1 MAFDTVRTSK
11 LLIDGDLILYR
22 CSSATE
28 HAVRWDDENWVL
40 HANLQ
45 ESKELVAAALAEL
58 KTRIEAD
65 ETVIF
70 LSGSSN
76 FRYDVDPNYK
86 SKRKDTRKP
95 IVYPELRKW
104 LEDTFLVMSMQ
115 GLEADDLLGIDATHP
130 DNIGKTIIASEDKD
144 MLTIPGKLWRQG
156 QLVDVSQQDADRYWM
171 QQTLTGDPTDGYK
184 GCPGIGEKKAEA
196 ILGTNQP
203 LATMWNNVVAAYRKA
218 GLTYEDALMNA
229 RLARILR
236 HEDYNDGKIQLWEP
250 ERAIETNAA

>member
-28 HAVRWDDENWVL
+28 HAVQWDFENWVL
-40 HANLQ
+40 HANIQ
-45 ESKELVAAALAEL
+45 ESKDLVAAAIADLR
-58 KTRIEAD
+58 TSIEAD
-65 ETVIF
+65 HVVVC
-70 LSGSSN
+70 LSDREN
-76 FRYDVDPNYK
+76 FRMSVASDYK

-104 LEDTFLVMSMQ
+104 VEETYDVVTMPQ
-115 GLEADDLLGIDATHP
+115 LEADDVLGILATHP
-130 DNIGKTIIASEDKD
+130 DAKEVIVASEDKD
-144 MLTIPGKLWRQG
+144 LQTIPSQLWRQG
-156 QLVDVSQQDADRYWM
+156 ELKTITLQEADRYWM

-203 LATMWNNVVAAYRKA
+203 LMTMWNNVVAAYRKA
-218 GLTYEDALMNA
+218 GLTEDDALMNA

-250 ERAIETNAA
+250 ARATEKHAA

>member
-28 HAVRWDDENWVL
+28 HAVQWDDENWVL
-40 HANLQ
+40 HANLR
-45 ESKELVAAALAEL
+45 ESKELVAASIAEL

-65 ETVIF
+65 ETTIC
-70 LSGSSN
+70 LSATDN
-76 FRYDVDPNYK
+76 FRKDVYPDYK
-86 SKRKDTRKP
+86 SKRKETRKP
-95 IVYPELRKW
+95 IVYPELRHW
-104 LEDTFLVMSMQ
+104 LEQTFIVSCWPT
-115 GLEADDLLGIDATHP
+115 LEADDLLGILATHP
-130 DNIGKTIIASEDKD
+130 DAKDVIIASEDKD
-144 MLTIPGKLWRQG
+144 LMTIPCKLWRQG
-156 QLVDVSQQDADRYWM
+156 ELKTVTPEEADRYWM

-203 LATMWNNVVAAYRKA
+203 LTTMWNNVVQAYRKA
-218 GLTYEDALMNA
+218 GLTEDDALMNA

-236 HEDYNDGKIQLWEP
+236 HEDYTDGKIQLWEP
-250 ERAIETNAA
+250 TRAIETNAA